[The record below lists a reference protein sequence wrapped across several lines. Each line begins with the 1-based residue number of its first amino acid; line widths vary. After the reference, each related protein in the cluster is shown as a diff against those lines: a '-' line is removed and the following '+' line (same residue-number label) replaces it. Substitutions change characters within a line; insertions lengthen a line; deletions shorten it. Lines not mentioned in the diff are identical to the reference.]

1 MRMPIMQKKQKHH
14 IPAPAKKDEMKAY
27 KDK

>member
-14 IPAPAKKDEMKAY
+14 TLEPAKKDEMKAY